1 MLTRRHIR
9 VKVMQCIYALTQS
22 KDDSLEKQ
30 EKFLRASIENMYT
43 LYLLMLSLM
52 IEIQDRAKSQLELSS
67 KKYLTNRSDAFPVK
81 EKFAENQ
88 LLTQI
93 SGNKPLR
100 AELLKRK
107 LRNWY
112 LNEEYVKLI
121 YNAIVDSDIYEAYMN
136 SKESSYE
143 ADKKVIIDLFREV
156 IAPNEKIYAYFEDDK
171 LTWVDDLPIV
181 NTFILKQLKKV
192 KASQSENFFLPRLLK
207 DEEDLVFAQK
217 LLAKT
222 LLNNAQW
229 EKEIEGKTPNWDK
242 DRIAEIDAILLK
254 MAICEL
260 LNFPSIPEK
269 VTINEFLEIAKE
281 YSTPK
286 SSIFINGILDKLVRE
301 YKTEGKLNKVGRG
314 LL

>member
-43 LYLLMLSLM
+43 LYLLLLSLM

-67 KKYLTNRSDAFPVK
+67 KKYLANRSDTFPVK

-100 AELLKRK
+100 DELLKRK

-121 YNAIVDSDIYEAYMN
+121 YNAILDSDLYEAYMN
-136 SKESSYE
+136 AEERSYE
-143 ADKKVIIDLFREV
+143 TDKKVIIDLFREV

-192 KASQSENFFLPRLLK
+192 KATQNETFFLPRLLK
-207 DEEDLVFAQK
+207 DEEDMVFAQK

-301 YKTEGKLNKVGRG
+301 YKTEGKLKKVGRG